1 MAFFNVGN
9 QLKGKRRCGRTGVMR
24 RWIKSDSNE
33 YIGGVY
39 GVFPQYAIGFDTMI
53 TKTYNLR
60 KI

>member
-39 GVFPQYAIGFDTMI
+39 GVFPQYAIGFDIMI
-53 TKTYNLR
+53 IMSYNLR

>member
-33 YIGGVY
+33 YIGGMY
-39 GVFPQYAIGFDTMI
+39 GVFPQYAIGFDTVI
-53 TKTYNLR
+53 TKTYNVR
-60 KI
+60 